1 MLYLYLLSKH
11 LTISRKMIKSTSEK
25 VKRGKLMTNIK
36 LHSMNY
42 TVGPLDFVGV
52 ADVITVGLKQ

>member
-1 MLYLYLLSKH
+1 
-11 LTISRKMIKSTSEK
+11 MIKSTSEK